1 MNLIKKF
8 KIIIVFS
15 LLTCF
20 NCKAQISCSTTEDEN
35 LIVGT
40 WVLEGLTPLYK
51 WVFSSDKLL
60 SRYVE
65 GQLYK
70 TYCWEIDCKI
80 TPSGRKA
87 YSLEIIN
94 TDDESDKYVYDIN
107 TLTQE
112 RLVLQYVRTGYGL
125 AKLATYLRQ

>member
-40 WVLEGLTPLYK
+40 WVLEGLTPL
-51 WVFSSDKLL
+51 DKLVFNNNHIL
-60 SRYVE
+60 SMYDE
-65 GQLYK
+65 GTLYE